1 MGGTITGALRTAQSG
16 LLTNQSAL
24 EAVANN
30 IANVNTEGYSR
41 KDIKMEARVVSGRGA
56 GVQLAEVRR
65 VIDEGLLKN
74 LRSESCTYEMFA
86 SQRIYY
92 ERMQEMFGAPGDN
105 KSIGHMIGEFTE
117 SLETLALSPEKSLDQ
132 AEAVRRAEDVT
143 QKLQEMSA
151 TIQDLRLQ
159 ADQAIS
165 DAATQITALAAEI
178 GDFNDKIVRYSS
190 SGKDVTDL
198 KDLRDASID
207 ELSKLIDTAYF
218 YRSDG
223 DVVIFTSAGRTL
235 VDNLPSTVTHSA
247 ASAITPTTTH
257 AEGDIAGL
265 FVGTAIAGNDITDEV
280 RGGLIKG
287 MLDPRDTVLPNL
299 QSQLDEMAAE
309 IRDAF
314 NQVHNRGTAFPGS
327 QTMSGTR
334 ALVSPSTQTIKL
346 DPTGSVDDVSI
357 ILFDNTGDQSAIT
370 TLNTIMQVNYG
381 GSGTDDDAKA
391 SRGSWT
397 INEVSAHIQAWL
409 RANGASSATVSAATG
424 KMEIDLNS
432 TTLNLAFRDETA
444 TANGSSAGDAEIA
457 FDANADGVIDETVTG
472 FSNFFGLNDFFVDNQ
487 NENVHESDV
496 VATTFT
502 ATAATLS
509 FRDST
514 GLLGSTVSITAGDS
528 LTEVATKINTS
539 ATGVTATIIPDG
551 SGQRLRIS
559 HDSGMDMT
567 VTQANTN
574 TLLTNIGM
582 HLADVR
588 ISGTLAVRS
597 DISTTPSNI
606 STAAVQWDSNR
617 GASGEYLLS
626 VGDDTTITEIVSL
639 FKTNNQFNT
648 SGGLGSLN
656 TSFESYASAIVATN
670 SSLADNNK
678 LDASFQETLR
688 DSLQLKSDSVR
699 GVNLDEEMSNLIL
712 FEQAYSAAARLI
724 SVIQN
729 MFDALDRV
737 IR

>member
-287 MLDPRDTVLPNL
+287 MLDLRDTVLPNL

>member
-41 KDIKMEARVVSGRGA
+41 KDIKMEQRVVSGNGA

-74 LRSESCTYEMFA
+74 LRSESGTYEMFA
-86 SQRIYY
+86 SQGIFF

-105 KSIGHMIGEFTE
+105 KSIGHMIGKFTE
-117 SLETLALSPEKSLDQ
+117 SMETLALSPEKSLDQ
-132 AEAVRRAEDVT
+132 AEAVRRAEDMT
-143 QKLQEMSA
+143 RKLQDMST

-159 ADQAIS
+159 ADQEIS
-165 DAATQITALAAEI
+165 TAATQITALSAEI
-178 GDFNDKIVRYSS
+178 GDFNDKIIRYSS
-190 SGKDVTDL
+190 TGRDVTSL
-198 KDLRDASID
+198 KDLRDASVD

-223 DVVIFTSAGRTL
+223 DIVIFTSAGRTL
-235 VDNLPSTVTHSA
+235 VDNLPGTVTHSA
-247 ASAITPTTTH
+247 ASAITPTSTH

-265 FVGTAIAGNDITDEV
+265 YVGTAIAGNDITDEV
-280 RGGLIKG
+280 RGGLIRG
-287 MLDPRDTVLPNL
+287 MLDLRDTILPNL

-309 IRDAF
+309 VRDVF
-314 NQVHNRGTAFPGS
+314 NLVHNRGTMFPGS

-334 ALVSPSTQTIKL
+334 TFVSPSTQTIEL
-346 DPTGSVDDVSI
+346 DPTSSVDDVNI
-357 ILFDNTGDQSAIT
+357 VLFDNTGDQSATT
-370 TLNTIMQVNYG
+370 TLNTIMQINYG
-381 GSGTDDDAKA
+381 GSGTDDDAKT

-397 INEVSAHIQAWL
+397 IDEVSAHVQAWL
-409 RANGASSATVSAATG
+409 RANGASAATVSAATG
-424 KMEIDLNS
+424 QMEINLNETS
-432 TTLNLAFRDETA
+432 LNLAFRDEIA
-444 TANGSSAGDAEIA
+444 TANGSAVGDAEIA
-457 FDANADGVIDETVTG
+457 FDANADSVIDETVSG
-472 FSNFFGLNDFFVDNQ
+472 FANFFGLNDFFVDNQ

-496 VATTFT
+496 LATSFT
-502 ATAATLS
+502 GTAATLT

-514 GLLGSTVSITAGDS
+514 GLLGSTVSIAAGDS
-528 LTEVATKINTS
+528 LAQIATKINTAVS
-539 ATGVTATIIPDG
+539 DVTATVIPDG
-551 SGQRLRIS
+551 SGQRLRLS
-559 HDSGMDMT
+559 HSSGKDMT
-567 VTQANTN
+567 VTQANSN
-574 TLLTNIGM
+574 TLLTSIGM

-597 DISTTPSNI
+597 DISTTPSKI
-606 STAAVQWDSNR
+606 STAAVQWDSTR

-626 VGDDTTITEIVSL
+626 VGDDTTITELVSL
-639 FKTNNQFNT
+639 LKANNQFDT

-656 TSFESYASAIVATN
+656 TSFESYASAIIATN
-670 SSLADNNK
+670 SNLADDNE
-678 LDASFQETLR
+678 LDTSFQETLR

>member
-235 VDNLPSTVTHSA
+235 VDNLSKYSNSFRCKCHHTHHN
-247 ASAITPTTTH
+247 PC
-257 AEGDIAGL
+257 
-265 FVGTAIAGNDITDEV
+265 
-280 RGGLIKG
+280 RGGY
-287 MLDPRDTVLPNL
+287 R
-299 QSQLDEMAAE
+299 
-309 IRDAF
+309 R
-314 NQVHNRGTAFPGS
+314 
-327 QTMSGTR
+327 
-334 ALVSPSTQTIKL
+334 
-346 DPTGSVDDVSI
+346 SVC
-357 ILFDNTGDQSAIT
+357 
-370 TLNTIMQVNYG
+370 
-381 GSGTDDDAKA
+381 
-391 SRGSWT
+391 W
-397 INEVSAHIQAWL
+397 H
-409 RANGASSATVSAATG
+409 
-424 KMEIDLNS
+424 
-432 TTLNLAFRDETA
+432 
-444 TANGSSAGDAEIA
+444 
-457 FDANADGVIDETVTG
+457 
-472 FSNFFGLNDFFVDNQ
+472 
-487 NENVHESDV
+487 
-496 VATTFT
+496 
-502 ATAATLS
+502 
-509 FRDST
+509 
-514 GLLGSTVSITAGDS
+514 
-528 LTEVATKINTS
+528 
-539 ATGVTATIIPDG
+539 
-551 SGQRLRIS
+551 
-559 HDSGMDMT
+559 
-567 VTQANTN
+567 
-574 TLLTNIGM
+574 
-582 HLADVR
+582 
-588 ISGTLAVRS
+588 
-597 DISTTPSNI
+597 
-606 STAAVQWDSNR
+606 SNR
-617 GASGEYLLS
+617 R
-626 VGDDTTITEIVSL
+626 
-639 FKTNNQFNT
+639 Q
-648 SGGLGSLN
+648 
-656 TSFESYASAIVATN
+656 
-670 SSLADNNK
+670 
-678 LDASFQETLR
+678 
-688 DSLQLKSDSVR
+688 
-699 GVNLDEEMSNLIL
+699 
-712 FEQAYSAAARLI
+712 
-724 SVIQN
+724 
-729 MFDALDRV
+729 
-737 IR
+737 

>member
-287 MLDPRDTVLPNL
+287 MLDLRDTVLPNL

-597 DISTTPSNI
+597 DISTTPSKI
-606 STAAVQWDSNR
+606 STTAVQWDSNR

>member
-1 MGGTITGALRTAQSG
+1 MVGNLTGALRTAQSG

-24 EAVANN
+24 ETVANN

-41 KDIKMEARVVSGRGA
+41 KDIKLEARVVSGNGA
-56 GVQLAEVRR
+56 GVQLGEVRR

-74 LRSESCTYEMFA
+74 LRSESATYEMLS
-86 SQRIYY
+86 SQGIYY

-105 KSIGHMIGEFTE
+105 TSIGHLIGEFTE
-117 SLETLALSPEKSLDQ
+117 SMEALALSPEKSLDQ
-132 AEAVRRAEDVT
+132 AEAVRRAEDIT
-143 QKLQEMSA
+143 RKLQDMSNA
-151 TIQDLRLQ
+151 IQDLRLQ

-165 DAATQITALAAEI
+165 VAATEITTISAEI
-178 GDFNDKIVRYSS
+178 GDFNDKIIRYSAT
-190 SGKDVTDL
+190 GKDVSGL

-207 ELSKLIDTAYF
+207 ELSNLIDIAYF

-235 VDNLPSTVTHSA
+235 VDNIPGTVTHAA

-257 AEGDIAGL
+257 AEGDINGL
-265 FVGTAIAGNDITDEV
+265 YVGTAIAGNDITDEV
-280 RGGLIKG
+280 RGGLIRG
-287 MLDPRDTVLPNL
+287 MLDQRDTILPNL
-299 QSQLDEMAAE
+299 QSQLDEMAVE
-309 IRDAF
+309 IRDVF
-314 NQVHNRGTAFPGS
+314 NKVHNRGTPFPGS

-334 ALVSPSTQTIKL
+334 TFVSPSTQTIKL

-357 ILFDNTGDQSAIT
+357 ILFDNTGDQSATT
-370 TLNTIMQVNYG
+370 TLNTIMQINYG
-381 GSGTDDDAKA
+381 ASGTDDDSKT

-397 INEVSAHIQAWL
+397 IDEVSAHVQAWI
-409 RANGASSATVSAATG
+409 RANGAAAATVSATTG
-424 KMEIDLNS
+424 KMEINLNETS
-432 TTLNLAFRDETA
+432 LNLAFRDETA
-444 TANGSSAGDAEIA
+444 TASGSSVGDAEIA
-457 FDANADGVIDETVTG
+457 FDANADTVIDETVTG
-472 FSNFFGLNDFFVDNQ
+472 FSNFFGLNDFFIDNQ

-496 VATTFT
+496 IATTFT
-502 ATAATLS
+502 ATAATLT

-514 GLLGSTVSITAGDS
+514 GLLGSTVSIAAGDS
-528 LTEVATKINTS
+528 LTQIATKINTAVSDVS
-539 ATGVTATIIPDG
+539 ATVIPDG
-551 SGQRLRIS
+551 SGQRLRLS
-559 HDSGMDMT
+559 HSSGKDMT
-567 VTQANTN
+567 VTQASGN
-574 TLLTNIGM
+574 TLFTTIGM

-588 ISGTLAVRS
+588 ISGTIAVRS
-597 DISTTPSNI
+597 DISSSPSKI
-606 STAAVQWDSNR
+606 STAATQWDSTR

-626 VGDDTTITEIVSL
+626 VGDDTTATELVAL
-639 FKTNNQFNT
+639 FKTNNQFDT

-656 TSFESYASAIVATN
+656 TSFESYAAAIVATN
-670 SSLADNNK
+670 ANLADDNE
-678 LDASFQETLR
+678 LDTGFQETLR

>member
-41 KDIKMEARVVSGRGA
+41 KDIKMEQRVVSGNGA

-74 LRSESCTYEMFA
+74 LRSESGTYEMFA
-86 SQRIYY
+86 SQGIFF

-105 KSIGHMIGEFTE
+105 KSIGHMIGKFTE
-117 SLETLALSPEKSLDQ
+117 SMETLALSPEKSLDQ
-132 AEAVRRAEDVT
+132 AEAVRRAEDMT
-143 QKLQEMSA
+143 RKLQDMST

-159 ADQAIS
+159 ADQEIS
-165 DAATQITALAAEI
+165 TAATQITALSAEI
-178 GDFNDKIVRYSS
+178 GDFNDKIIRYSS
-190 SGKDVTDL
+190 TGRDVTSL
-198 KDLRDASID
+198 KDLRDASVD

-223 DVVIFTSAGRTL
+223 DIVIFTSAGRTL
-235 VDNLPSTVTHSA
+235 VDNLPGTVTHSA
-247 ASAITPTTTH
+247 ASAITPTSTH

-265 FVGTAIAGNDITDEV
+265 YVGTAIAGNDITDEV
-280 RGGLIKG
+280 RGGLIRG
-287 MLDPRDTVLPNL
+287 MLDLRDTILPNL

-309 IRDAF
+309 VRDVF
-314 NQVHNRGTAFPGS
+314 NLVHNRGTMFPGS

-334 ALVSPSTQTIKL
+334 TFVSPSTQTIEL
-346 DPTGSVDDVSI
+346 DPTSSVDDVNI
-357 ILFDNTGDQSAIT
+357 VLFDNTGDQSATT
-370 TLNTIMQVNYG
+370 TLNTIMQINYG
-381 GSGTDDDAKA
+381 GSGTDDDAKT

-397 INEVSAHIQAWL
+397 IDEVSAHVQAWL
-409 RANGASSATVSAATG
+409 RANGASAATVSAATG
-424 KMEIDLNS
+424 QMEINLNETS
-432 TTLNLAFRDETA
+432 LNLAFRDEIA
-444 TANGSSAGDAEIA
+444 TANGSAVGDAEIA
-457 FDANADGVIDETVTG
+457 FDANADGVIDETVSG
-472 FSNFFGLNDFFVDNQ
+472 FANFFGLNDFFVDNQ

-496 VATTFT
+496 LATSFT
-502 ATAATLS
+502 GTAATLT

-514 GLLGSTVSITAGDS
+514 GLLGSTVSIAAGDS
-528 LTEVATKINTS
+528 LAQIATKINTAVS
-539 ATGVTATIIPDG
+539 DVTATVIPDG
-551 SGQRLRIS
+551 SGQRLRLS
-559 HDSGMDMT
+559 HSSGKDMT
-567 VTQANTN
+567 VTQANSN
-574 TLLTNIGM
+574 TLLTSIGM

-597 DISTTPSNI
+597 DISTTPSKI
-606 STAAVQWDSNR
+606 STAAVQWDSTR

-626 VGDDTTITEIVSL
+626 VGDDTTITELVSL
-639 FKTNNQFNT
+639 LKANNQFDT

-670 SSLADNNK
+670 SNLADDNE
-678 LDASFQETLR
+678 LDTSFQETLR